1 MSQMATARVADPV
14 LTQVARGYKNAAYVG
29 NALFPV
35 VPVGLRGGNIIEF
48 GKESFRLYNTARAPG
63 SRVAVAQ
70 FGYAGKPYA
79 LTDHSIN
86 GLVPIE
92 HLQEAANQAPG
103 INLAT
108 GAVTFARDIILKRLE
123 IEQATIA
130 RTAGTYASSN
140 KTTLSGTSQWSDYSG
155 TSDPI
160 DDVESYKNTIRAK
173 VGMMPNTI
181 LLPAAVFEKL
191 KNHPKILD
199 RIKYTGRDSVTE
211 DILAGLFGIKNV
223 VVGNGVYMDADGN
236 MQDVWGKDVVLAYT
250 ETSPVATQGAP
261 SYGYTYQLTGY
272 PVSEAAYYSGDY
284 RSWLYPCNDAVSPVI
299 AGADA
304 GFLVINAVA

>member
-1 MSQMATARVADPV
+1 MSQMTAVRVVDPV

-29 NALFPV
+29 DALFPV

-92 HLQEAANQAPG
+92 HLQEAANQAPS

-108 GAVTFARDIILKRLE
+108 GAVNFSRDIILRRLE
-123 IEQATIA
+123 IDQAAIA
-130 RTAGTYASSN
+130 RTAATYASSN
-140 KTTLSGTSQWSDYSG
+140 KITLSGTSQWSDYSG

-160 DDVESYKNTIRAK
+160 RDVDDYKDAVRAK
-173 VGMMPNTI
+173 VGLMPNTI
-181 LLPAAVFEKL
+181 LLPAAVFKKV

-199 RIKYTGRDSVTE
+199 RIKYTGRDSATPE
-211 DILAGLFGIKNV
+211 ILAGLFDIENV
-223 VVGNGVYMDADGN
+223 VVGNSIYQDADGN

-250 ETSPVATQGAP
+250 NTSPVANMGAP
-261 SYGYTYQLTGY
+261 SYGYTYQLSGY
-272 PVSEAAYYSGDY
+272 PVSEAPYYEGDLK
-284 RSWLYPCNDAVSPVI
+284 SWLYPCTDSVSPVI

-304 GFLVINAVA
+304 GFLVTSAVL

>member
-1 MSQMATARVADPV
+1 MPQMTAPLVADPV
-14 LTQVARGYKNAAYVG
+14 LTQVARGYKNAEYVG
-29 NALFPV
+29 KALFPV

-86 GLVPIE
+86 GLLPIE
-92 HLQEAANQAPG
+92 HLQEASNQAPS

-108 GAVTFARDIILKRLE
+108 GAVNFARDIILKRLE
-123 IEQATIA
+123 IDQATTA
-130 RTAGTYASSN
+130 RNAASYAASN
-140 KTTLSGTSQWSDYSG
+140 KITLSGTSQWSDYSG

-160 DDVESYKNTIRAK
+160 RDVDDYKDAIRAK
-173 VGMMPNTI
+173 VGLLPNTI
-181 LLPAAVFEKL
+181 MLPYAVFKKV
-191 KNHPKILD
+191 KNHPKVLD
-199 RIKYTGRDSVTE
+199 RIKYTGRDSVTPE
-211 DILAGLFGIKNV
+211 ILAGLFEIENV
-223 VVGNGVYMDADGN
+223 EIGKAIYQDADSN

-250 ETSPVATQGAP
+250 NTSPIANMGAP
-261 SYGYTYQLTGY
+261 SYGYTYQLSGY
-272 PVSEAAYYSGDY
+272 PVSEAAYYDGDY
-284 RSWLYPCNDAVSPVI
+284 KSWLYPCTDSVSPVI

-304 GFLVINAVA
+304 GFLVVNAVA